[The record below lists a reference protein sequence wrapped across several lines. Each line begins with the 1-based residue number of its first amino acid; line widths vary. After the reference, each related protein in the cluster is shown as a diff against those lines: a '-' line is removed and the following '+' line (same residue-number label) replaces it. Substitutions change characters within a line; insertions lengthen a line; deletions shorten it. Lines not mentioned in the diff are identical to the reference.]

1 VALFFAAMF
10 FNSIVSIQAGSQVF
24 IYSIFGLHIK
34 DVKALNIGIYTTF
47 LLGLT
52 SSIVALTAYS
62 ISLFKNRIKQMTMV
76 RFNTLLILLFVL
88 MMFLGLNKSN
98 EVIALETK
106 SEIMNSTYL
115 FGIVIPF
122 VALILNI
129 LGYRGIK
136 KDEELVRSADRLR

>member
-1 VALFFAAMF
+1 
-10 FNSIVSIQAGSQVF
+10 
-24 IYSIFGLHIK
+24 
-34 DVKALNIGIYTTF
+34 
-47 LLGLT
+47 
-52 SSIVALTAYS
+52 
-62 ISLFKNRIKQMTMV
+62 MTMV